1 MRIARARKTAAL
13 ISLLLLAVA
22 APLSATQVGGP
33 RLPTNPNLPPIQLE
47 GVWEATVSWTQ
58 WDSKT
63 GGYILMFHDYSAPTR
78 EGCEA
83 QISNIGPGAT
93 ITKFCTFRAY

>member
-13 ISLLLLAVA
+13 FSLLLLAVA
-22 APLSATQVGGP
+22 APLSAHQVGGP
-33 RLPTNPNLPPIQLE
+33 RQPTNPTLPPVLLE
-47 GVWEATVSWTQ
+47 GVWEATVTWMQ
-58 WDSKT
+58 WDDRA
-63 GGYILMFHDYSAPTR
+63 GGFIQMYHDFSAPTR

-83 QISNIGPGAT
+83 QISNIVPGAT

>member
-1 MRIARARKTAAL
+1 MRIARAHKTAAL
-13 ISLLLLAVA
+13 CSLLLLAVA

-33 RLPTNPNLPPIQLE
+33 RQPTNPNLPPMQVE
-47 GVWEATVSWTQ
+47 GVWEATVSWMQ
-58 WDSKT
+58 WDSRT
-63 GGYILMFHDYSAPTR
+63 GGFIQMFHDFSAPTR